1 MKILIIVSFVLIG
14 SITNAQKI
22 DQKIEDIVT
31 DRPDQTESPV
41 TLPKGFIQVE
51 LGGTFEGDRMTLVP
65 NGPNIVK
72 RKIESISAPSVLLR
86 YGISN
91 NVELRLGGEF
101 ISEKHKLEQT
111 TILPGG
117 TSENTESGLA
127 PITLGTKIKMFEED
141 CARPEMAFLFSL
153 GIPFDTDG
161 PFQSKYVSSEFR
173 LAAAHT
179 LSERF
184 SLSYNLG
191 GTWDGN
197 LPDRTGIYTL
207 AFGAGLTSRLSAFAE
222 IYGFL
227 TQGETPDHR
236 LDGGFT
242 YLFAKNVQ
250 ADLSGGIGITEKS
263 PDFFVGAGVS
273 FRLPK

>member
-1 MKILIIVSFVLIG
+1 MKILIIVLLVFLC
-14 SITNAQKI
+14 SIANAQKI
-22 DQKIEDIVT
+22 DDIVT

-51 LGGTFEGDRMTLVP
+51 LGGSYEGDKSTFGELA
-65 NGPNIVK
+65 NIK
-72 RKIESISAPSVLLR
+72 SHSISAPSVLLR
-86 YGISN
+86 YGISD

-101 ISEKHKLEQT
+101 ISSKTEIHYIQFVIEDELIIE
-111 TILPGG
+111 
-117 TSENTESGLA
+117 ESGFS
-127 PITLGTKIKMFEED
+127 PISIGTKIKMFEED

-179 LSERF
+179 LSDRF

-191 GTWDGN
+191 GEWNGSS
-197 LPDRTGIYTL
+197 PAATGIYTL
-207 AFGAGLTSRLSAFAE
+207 SLASGLTGKLSVFAE
-222 IYGFL
+222 VYGFL

-236 LDGGFT
+236 FDGGFT

-273 FRLPK
+273 LRLPK

>member
-1 MKILIIVSFVLIG
+1 MKILLVTAFVLLV
-14 SITNAQKI
+14 SNANAQNI
-22 DQKIEDIVT
+22 DQKIDDIVT

-41 TLPKGFIQVE
+41 TLLKGFFQAEI
-51 LGGTFEGDRMTLVP
+51 GGSYEKDKTISSFGGAINT
-65 NGPNIVK
+65 K
-72 RKIESISAPSVLLR
+72 SISAPSVLLR

-91 NVELRLGGEF
+91 SVELRLGGEF
-101 ISEKHKLEQT
+101 ISE
-111 TILPGG
+111 TINQDLQSIMQE
-117 TSENTESGLA
+117 TQDNTKSGLA
-127 PITLGTKIKMFEED
+127 PIMIGTKIKMFEED

-207 AFGAGLTSRLSAFAE
+207 ALGAGLTNRLSVFAE
-222 IYGFL
+222 VYGFL

-236 LDGGFT
+236 FDGGFT

-250 ADLSGGIGITEKS
+250 ADVSGGIGITEKS

>member
-1 MKILIIVSFVLIG
+1 MKILILVSFVLIG
-14 SITNAQKI
+14 CITNAQKT
-22 DQKIEDIVT
+22 DQKIEDILT

-41 TLPKGFIQVE
+41 TLSKGFFQTEI
-51 LGGTFEGDRMTLVP
+51 GGSYEKDKTISSFGGAINTT
-65 NGPNIVK
+65 
-72 RKIESISAPSVLLR
+72 SISVPSILLR

-101 ISEKHKLEQT
+101 ISEKFEQDLQ
-111 TILPGG
+111 TIPQP
-117 TSENTESGLA
+117 TQNNTESGLA
-127 PITLGTKIKMFEED
+127 PVSLGTKIKMFEESG
-141 CARPEMAFLFSL
+141 ARPEMAFLFSL

-161 PFQSKYVSSEFR
+161 PFQSEYVSSEFR

-236 LDGGFT
+236 FDGGFT

-250 ADLSGGIGITEKS
+250 ADVSGGIGITEKS

>member
-1 MKILIIVSFVLIG
+1 MKKLAAITIFFVCSF
-14 SITNAQKI
+14 STAQNIDKKI
-22 DQKIEDIVT
+22 DDIVT
-31 DRPDQTESPV
+31 DRPDQTESPS
-41 TLPKGFIQVE
+41 TLPKGFFQVE
-51 LGGTFEGDRMTLVP
+51 IGGSYEMDKTISSFGGAINSKTISVP
-65 NGPNIVK
+65 
-72 RKIESISAPSVLLR
+72 SILLR

-91 NVELRLGGEF
+91 SVELRLGGEY
-101 ISEKHKLEQT
+101 ISERVEQDLQ
-111 TILPGG
+111 TILQP
-117 TSENTESGLA
+117 TKDNTESGMA
-127 PITLGTKIKMFEED
+127 PISLGTKIKMFEED

-179 LSERF
+179 LSDRF

-191 GTWDGN
+191 GIWDGN

-207 AFGAGLTSRLSAFAE
+207 ALGAGLTNRISVFAE
-222 IYGFL
+222 VYGFL

-236 LDGGFT
+236 FDGGFT

-273 FRLPK
+273 LRLPK